1 MNADV
6 FDDLYRL
13 TGKRDRKTLKR
24 ALMYNDGFRFLYFWR
39 HAQEGR
45 GIKRKICVRIVK
57 RIERRTGIEIPHTVR
72 LGAGALLLHPTAI
85 TINSAAVI
93 GKNCVLLKGCTI
105 GNQKRGTK
113 AGAPVIGEN
122 VYIGLNSTVVGGIHI
137 GNDVLVAPN
146 TYVNFDV
153 PDHSIVLGSPGKIYP
168 RDNATEAYIENRI

>member
-57 RIERRTGIEIPHTVR
+57 RIELLHVMQRGVLLEIH
-72 LGAGALLLHPTAI
+72 LLLGVVLHQRGLDRVIDRVKHRTLAI
-85 TINSAAVI
+85 S
-93 GKNCVLLKGCTI
+93 
-105 GNQKRGTK
+105 
-113 AGAPVIGEN
+113 
-122 VYIGLNSTVVGGIHI
+122 
-137 GNDVLVAPN
+137 
-146 TYVNFDV
+146 
-153 PDHSIVLGSPGKIYP
+153 
-168 RDNATEAYIENRI
+168 